1 MYEKN
6 LLETL
11 DSIIFFHFIFK
22 PNQFIRQILD
32 KNPYSKSD
40 NFKMCHKIDETNC
53 FLMNK
58 MLKTVP
64 QNRACEIIA
73 QPNHLGISFVFYSTR
88 LYYRSTKMLLGRF
101 PELKFN
107 QIGFFGNTAGL
118 IFTTRVVNLP
128 AQLFLSANQPFLK
141 FPQLSLLSSANS
153 EFFSTRLA

>member
-1 MYEKN
+1 
-6 LLETL
+6 
-11 DSIIFFHFIFK
+11 
-22 PNQFIRQILD
+22 
-32 KNPYSKSD
+32 
-40 NFKMCHKIDETNC
+40 MCHKIDETNC

-88 LYYRSTKMLLGRF
+88 LYYQSTKMLLDRF

-118 IFTTRVVNLP
+118 IFTTRVVNL
-128 AQLFLSANQPFLK
+128 S
-141 FPQLSLLSSANS
+141 QLSLLSSQDC
-153 EFFSTRLA
+153 